1 LEIERHLETRVLMGT
16 PEALGK
22 FTQTHADLQ
31 IHGLFT
37 DADAPRQTRGDFDY
51 LDFVDVSFPGLP
63 EDFGGVS
70 GGEVWKALTYGSAS
84 RGEIDCLKA
93 LEGVAFHQ
101 SALANGHRIIRCHGQ
116 QSIRAAMSYVTPS
129 G

>member
-70 GGEVWKALTYGSAS
+70 GGEVWKALIYGSAS

-93 LEGVAFHQ
+93 LNIA
-101 SALANGHRIIRCHGQ
+101 S
-116 QSIRAAMSYVTPS
+116 
-129 G
+129 